1 MIYLFHG
8 SDVDTVRSKAFAWVS
23 AARKKEPS
31 LMYTRLGLDEISEGS
46 LIESA
51 GSGGLFVKRLL
62 VLIDNPFAKIENNTS
77 KSTGSILETYIDM
90 LAESDN
96 AIVIL
101 APALTATRAKKIL
114 PKVTKEYCFNSV
126 NKIQERGFNSGLVN
140 ALASRSGIKLWVE
153 IMRSFRA
160 GDPPEKIHGLLHWK
174 VRNLMVKGSGNW
186 SKEELRAL
194 SVKLISVLID
204 ARNNNS
210 SSLEALERFAL
221 SL

>member
-8 SDVDTVRSKAFAWVS
+8 SDVETVRAKAFAWVS
-23 AARKKEPS
+23 AARTKEPN
-31 LMYTRLGLDEISEGS
+31 LMYTRLNSDEISENS

-62 VLIDNPFAKIENNTS
+62 VLIDNPFAKTDGMTL
-77 KSTGSILETYIDM
+77 KSPSAILETYIDM

-101 APALTATRAKKIL
+101 APALTAARVKKIL
-114 PKVTKEYCFNSV
+114 PKVTKEYCFNRV
-126 NKIQERGFNSGLVN
+126 KKIQERGFNNALVN

-153 IMRSFRA
+153 IMRAFRS

-174 VRNLMVKGSGNW
+174 VRSLIEKGSNNW
-186 SKEELRAL
+186 SREELF
-194 SVKLISVLID
+194 SVSIKLISVLIN
-204 ARNNNS
+204 ARRNNTN
-210 SSLEALERFAL
+210 SLEALERFSL